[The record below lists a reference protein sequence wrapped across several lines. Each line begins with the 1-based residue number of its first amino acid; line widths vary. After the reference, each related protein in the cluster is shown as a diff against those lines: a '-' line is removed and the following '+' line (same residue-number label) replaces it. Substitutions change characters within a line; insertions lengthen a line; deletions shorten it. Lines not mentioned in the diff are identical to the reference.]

1 VYSFRERRQIRR
13 IISRSVTD
21 IHRGDRMLARSVL
34 GGMRERRGIGD
45 VTLVRMR
52 RADFAEH
59 FDWGIHDRRFSARRT
74 RRLARFVVRSHV
86 GTPER
91 EHELAASLRA
101 ALTRQADHPP
111 GV

>member
-1 VYSFRERRQIRR
+1 M
-13 IISRSVTD
+13 TD
-21 IHRGDRMLARSVL
+21 IHRGDRMLVRAVR
-34 GGMRERRGIGD
+34 GGFFERRGAGD
-45 VTLVRMR
+45 LSVPLMR

-74 RRLARFVVRSHV
+74 RHLARFFVRDNLNA
-86 GTPER
+86 PER

-101 ALTRQADHPP
+101 ALTRQQADHSP